1 MLHATP
7 PIARLSGYVTAVPTP
22 FHDDG
27 IHGDAIDEQRFARF
41 CDGQIRQGVA
51 GLVVC
56 GTTGEAPTL
65 SPAEQDRL
73 VRLAV
78 EVAHHRVPVIA
89 GAGAASTSHA
99 IDLARAAEREGADG
113 LLIVTPYYVRPS
125 QEGLYRHFA
134 AIHDATG
141 LPILLYDVPARTCS
155 GLEIET
161 IARLAALPRIVGLK
175 DATGDLARPARLRRL
190 LGNDFRLM
198 TGDDATALG
207 FFAEGGNGCI
217 SVTSN
222 VAPKLC
228 SQMYDAWARG
238 DGAESCM
245 LSALLVKLTRALF
258 AESNPVPVKYALEL
272 MGHMSAAVRLPL
284 TAPAEPTRALVA
296 DAVAKLGMGCVR
308 PRYRLAS

>member
-1 MLHATP
+1 MTHAFS
-7 PIARLSGYVTAVPTP
+7 PIAQLAGYVTAVPTP
-22 FHDDG
+22 FHEG
-27 IHGDAIDEQRFARF
+27 AIDERRFARF
-41 CDGQIRQGVA
+41 CDWQIRQGAA

-78 EVAHHRVPVIA
+78 EVVHHRVPVIS
-89 GAGAASTSHA
+89 GAGACATSHA
-99 IDLARAAEREGADG
+99 IELARSAEREGADG

-125 QEGLYRHFA
+125 QEGLARHFT
-134 AIHDATG
+134 AIHDAVG
-141 LPILLYDVPARTCS
+141 LPILLYDVPARTCC

-161 IARLAALPRIVGLK
+161 IARLAELPRIVGCK
-175 DATGDLARPARLRRL
+175 DATADLARPARLRRL
-190 LGNDFRLM
+190 LGTDFRLL

-207 FFAEGGNGCI
+207 YFAEGGNGCI
-217 SVTSN
+217 SVVSN

-228 SQMYDAWARG
+228 AQMFDAWARG
-238 DGAESCM
+238 DGAEACM

-258 AESNPVPVKYALEL
+258 AESNPVPVKHALEL
-272 MGHMSAAVRLPL
+272 MGHMSGAVRLPL
-284 TAPAEPTRALVA
+284 CAPDETTRRLVA
-296 DAVAKLGMGCVR
+296 EAVGKLGMGCAR

>member
-1 MLHATP
+1 MITHTTP
-7 PIARLSGYVTAVPTP
+7 PIAGLAGYVTAVPTP
-22 FHDDG
+22 FKNG
-27 IHGDAIDEQRFARF
+27 AIDEHRFEAF
-41 CDGQIRQGVA
+41 CDWQIRQGVA

-65 SPAEQDRL
+65 SPAEQDRM

-78 EVAHHRVPVIA
+78 EVAHHRVPIIA
-89 GAGAASTSHA
+89 GAGACATSHA

-125 QEGLYRHFA
+125 QEGIARHFE
-134 AIHDATG
+134 AIHDAVG

-155 GLEIET
+155 GLALDT
-161 IARLAALPRIVGLK
+161 IVRLAALPRIVGLK
-175 DATGDLARPARLRRL
+175 DATGDLARPAQLRRR
-190 LGNDFRLM
+190 LGHAFRLL

-207 FFAEGGNGCI
+207 YFAEGGNGCI
-217 SVTSN
+217 SVVSN

-228 SQMYDAWARG
+228 TQMFDAWARG
-238 DGAESCM
+238 DGAEAGM

-272 MGHMSAAVRLPL
+272 MGHMAAEVRLPL
-284 TAPAEPTRALVA
+284 CAAAPATRVQVA
-296 DAVAKLGMGCVR
+296 DAVRRLGMNGAR
-308 PRYRLAS
+308 QSFRLAS

>member
-1 MLHATP
+1 VTSHLTP
-7 PIARLSGYVTAVPTP
+7 PIAQLSGYVTAVPTP
-22 FHDDG
+22 FLG
-27 IHGDAIDEQRFARF
+27 GALDESRFSRF
-41 CDGQIRQGVA
+41 CDWQIRQGAA

-78 EVAHHRVPVIA
+78 EAAHHRVPVIA

-125 QEGLYRHFA
+125 QEGLYRHFQ
-134 AIHDATG
+134 AIQDETG

-155 GLEIET
+155 GLEIDT
-161 IARLAALPRIVGLK
+161 IQRLATLPRIVGLK

-190 LGNDFRLM
+190 LGNEFRLF
-198 TGDDATALG
+198 TGEDASALG

-228 SQMYDAWARG
+228 TQMFDAWARG
-238 DGAESCM
+238 DGAEATM
-245 LSALLVKLTRALF
+245 LSALLVRLTRALF
-258 AESNPVPVKYALEL
+258 AESNPVPVKLALEL

-284 TAPAEPTRALVA
+284 CQAGEGTRAEVA
-296 DAVAKLGMGCVR
+296 AAVAKLGLSTPVR
-308 PRYRLAS
+308 QYRLAS

>member
-1 MLHATP
+1 MTNPAMMP
-7 PIARLSGYVTAVPTP
+7 VAKLSGYVTAVPTP
-22 FHDDG
+22 FRG
-27 IHGDAIDEQRFARF
+27 GGLDESRFSRF
-41 CDGQIRQGVA
+41 CDWQIRQGA
-51 GLVVC
+51 AALVVC

-78 EVAHHRVPVIA
+78 EAAHHRVPVIA

-125 QEGLYRHFA
+125 QEGLYRHFQ
-134 AIHDATG
+134 AIHGETG

-155 GLEIET
+155 GLEIDT
-161 IARLAALPRIVGLK
+161 IVRLAKLPRIVGLK

-190 LGNDFRLM
+190 LGNEFRLF
-198 TGDDATALG
+198 TGDDASALG

-228 SQMYDAWARG
+228 TQMFDAWARG
-238 DGAESCM
+238 DGAEATM
-245 LSALLVKLTRALF
+245 LSALLVRLTRALF
-258 AESNPVPVKYALEL
+258 AESNPVPVKLALEL

-284 TAPAEPTRALVA
+284 CQASDGTRAEVA
-296 DAVAKLGMGCVR
+296 AAVAKLGLTTPVR
-308 PRYRLAS
+308 QYRLAS

>member
-1 MLHATP
+1 MTHASL
-7 PIARLSGYVTAVPTP
+7 PIAQLAGYITAVPTP
-22 FHDDG
+22 FHDG
-27 IHGDAIDEQRFARF
+27 AIDEPRFAAF
-41 CDGQIRQGVA
+41 CDWQIRQGVA

-89 GAGAASTSHA
+89 GAGACATSHA

-125 QEGLYRHFA
+125 QEGLTRHFT
-134 AIHDATG
+134 AIHDAVG
-141 LPILLYDVPARTCS
+141 LPILLYDVPARTCC

-161 IARLAALPRIVGLK
+161 VVRLAALPRIVGLK
-175 DATGDLARPARLRRL
+175 DATADLARPARLRRL
-190 LGNDFRLM
+190 LGSEFRLL

-207 FFAEGGNGCI
+207 YFAEGGNGCI
-217 SVTSN
+217 SVVSN

-228 SQMYDAWARG
+228 TQMFDAWARG
-238 DGAESCM
+238 DGAEACM

-258 AESNPVPVKYALEL
+258 AESNPVPVKHALEL
-272 MGHMSAAVRLPL
+272 MGHMSGAVRLPL
-284 TAPAEPTRALVA
+284 CAPAEATRRQVA
-296 DAVAKLGMGCVR
+296 EAVNKLGMGYAR
-308 PRYRLAS
+308 RHYRLAS